1 MTATDTG
8 AALTEAMLVAI
19 KMGGPPLV
27 ATLIVGIIVA
37 LFQAVTQINEAT
49 LAFLPKLLAL
59 GVTTMVL
66 GSFMLATL
74 VTFTQQLFDRM
85 IAVGGS

>member
-1 MTATDTG
+1 MTAADTG
-8 AALTEAMLVAI
+8 TALAEAMLVAI

-27 ATLIVGIIVA
+27 ATLIVGVLVA

-59 GVTTMVL
+59 GVTMTVL

-74 VTFTQQLFDRM
+74 VTYTQQLFDRM